1 MADVDELLDR
11 WRQAGVIDSDT
22 AARIREYEASGAGTR
37 AVRPGV
43 SEALIYIGLAVVG
56 VGALLLGALVWP
68 TLDAWARV
76 AVTGLPGLAALGL
89 GFFLRDAE
97 DAGMRRGGSLAW
109 VLAVALLGSCFAI
122 VLHESGWGGDDAAL
136 AVALFAVAGTLA
148 LWLLLPS
155 HPQLVALAI
164 AVWFL
169 ALALGMRSQGGELG
183 LFAGVLVAFAAVW
196 IGLAELGIL
205 RPRESA
211 RVLGAFGLASGS
223 FLLGLDDG
231 LHGLFELVAFVAG
244 GGLVAASVYRGS
256 FVYMVFGVGLLFLA
270 FVTFT
275 LQRVPDP
282 VVGALVLMFAGVLLV
297 AAVLL
302 LARWRPWRAEVV
314 EG

>member
-22 AARIREYEASGAGTR
+22 AARIREYESNHAGTP

-76 AVTGLPGLAALGL
+76 AVTGLPGMAALGL

-109 VLAVALLGSCFAI
+109 VLATALLSGCLAI
-122 VLHESGWGGDDAAL
+122 VLYESGWDGDDAAL
-136 AVALFAVAGTLA
+136 AVAAVALAGTLVF
-148 LWLLLPS
+148 WLLLPS
-155 HPQLVALAI
+155 HPQLVALAA

-169 ALALGMRSQGGELG
+169 ALALSIRSQGGELG
-183 LFAGVLVAFAAVW
+183 LFAGVLVAFAVAWLV
-196 IGLAELGIL
+196 LAELGIL
-205 RPRESA
+205 TPRGSA
-211 RVLGAFGLASGS
+211 RPLGALGLASGA

-244 GGLVAASVYRGS
+244 GGLVALSVYRGS
-256 FVYMVFGVGLLFLA
+256 FAYMVVGIGLLFLA

-282 VVGALVLMFAGVLLV
+282 VLGALVLMFAGVLLV